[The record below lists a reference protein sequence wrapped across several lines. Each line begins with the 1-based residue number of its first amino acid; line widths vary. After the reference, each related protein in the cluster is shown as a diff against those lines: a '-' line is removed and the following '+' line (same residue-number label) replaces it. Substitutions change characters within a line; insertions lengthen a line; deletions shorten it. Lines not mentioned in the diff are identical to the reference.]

1 MSAGVD
7 GEEAVA
13 AIEWEAKGMEFEFG
27 SKGDGPMSRSVGDRG
42 VKNNV
47 ITASVMAVYAF

>member
-1 MSAGVD
+1 VD

-13 AIEWEAKGMEFEFG
+13 AIEWEAKEMEFKFG
-27 SKGDGPMSRSVGDRG
+27 SKDDAPMSRSVGDRG

-47 ITASVMAVYAF
+47 ITASIVAVYAFQVI